1 MSHRFVRENPK
12 KPVNFEKIFL
22 AVMKKEFC
30 QIRNTNNFIRLVK
43 LAKLNEI
50 LNGLYSKNPYFKE
63 WFKHMFW
70 STTYRNLK
78 LDYVAYNIT

>member
-22 AVMKKEFC
+22 SVMKNEFC

-50 LNGLYSKNPYFKE
+50 LNGLYSKNPYFKG
-63 WFKHMFW
+63 WFKHMLW
-70 STTYRNLK
+70 SITYRNHK